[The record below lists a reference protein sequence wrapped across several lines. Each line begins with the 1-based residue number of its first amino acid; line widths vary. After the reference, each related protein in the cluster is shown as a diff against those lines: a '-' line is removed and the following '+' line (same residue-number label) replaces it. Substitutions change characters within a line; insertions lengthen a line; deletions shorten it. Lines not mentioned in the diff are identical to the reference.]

1 MLLYSSLKR
10 TILKIVQI
18 FGINICCISF
28 LFGFRRIRKKY
39 CKERILASSC
49 LSVCLSVCSSARKN
63 STPAGLFSWNLI
75 LGSFTK
81 ICAEDSS
88 LTLDKITGTLYED
101 LRTFMTTVLTN
112 VTMVVI
118 VAKIISVS
126 VVTVVTL
133 VPWLPLLLMLPL
145 ILWLPVFSNY
155 CGYANG
161 PELVRSSDPS
171 YTTLILFFPQN
182 PVEGVDVSLP
192 QPPSCSF
199 WRCYDR

>member
-1 MLLYSSLKR
+1 VP
-10 TILKIVQI
+10 KIQV
-18 FGINICCISF
+18 
-28 LFGFRRIRKKY
+28 
-39 CKERILASSC
+39 
-49 LSVCLSVCSSARKN
+49 
-63 STPAGLFSWNLI
+63 
-75 LGSFTK
+75 
-81 ICAEDSS
+81 

-118 VAKIISVS
+118 VTKIISVS
-126 VVTVVTL
+126 VVTL
-133 VPWLPLLLMLPL
+133 VPLLPLLLMLPL

-182 PVEGVDVSLP
+182 PVEGVDVSLL
-192 QPPSCSF
+192 QPPSYSF